1 LDWTD
6 EYHDD
11 EMWNDV
17 RDLMST
23 ADAVL
28 FGRVTYQ
35 LFEDYWPGA
44 GTNPV
49 SPKSEIDFSNWIEK
63 TEKFVFSKTLEK
75 VDWKNATLVHENAAK
90 KVAALKKLS
99 GKNMVVFG
107 STTLASHLFK
117 EGLIDEHWINVHP
130 VVLGKGK
137 PFLKGLDDRHK
148 LLRVGSKQFESGVVG
163 LRYRKI

>member
-90 KVAALKKLS
+90 EVAALKKLS
-99 GKNMVVFG
+99 AR
-107 STTLASHLFK
+107 TWWCLAA
-117 EGLIDEHWINVHP
+117 P
-130 VVLGKGK
+130 
-137 PFLKGLDDRHK
+137 
-148 LLRVGSKQFESGVVG
+148 LLLPIFS
-163 LRYRKI
+163 RKD